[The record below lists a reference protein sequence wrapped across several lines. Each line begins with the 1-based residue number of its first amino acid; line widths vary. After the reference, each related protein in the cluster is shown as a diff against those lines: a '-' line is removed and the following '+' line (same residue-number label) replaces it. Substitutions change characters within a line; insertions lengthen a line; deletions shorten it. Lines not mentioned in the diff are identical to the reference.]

1 MQVTTSSRTFVKDAM
16 ALNELVPL
24 KNILTL
30 QAAIFVGSPVI
41 KELLSPDVKRIYQEV
56 FSWKQPDLT
65 IQRLRVRE
73 NKFPET
79 SD

>member
-1 MQVTTSSRTFVKDAM
+1 MQVTTSLRTFVKDAM

-41 KELLSPDVKRIYQEV
+41 KELLSPDVKRIFKKYY
-56 FSWKQPDLT
+56 FHGNNL
-65 IQRLRVRE
+65 I
-73 NKFPET
+73 
-79 SD
+79 